1 MNRKRILIIS
11 NSDDLHVDVIT
22 PILTVKGNKP
32 FRLNLDAFPRE
43 YQFHQQINQNG
54 CAGFIQHLPTGD
66 RLTIKDIGAVW
77 LRKKGEFS
85 FLSQDLSLQEKAYA
99 IEETDHTLFGLLY
112 GLDCY
117 WMSHPLAMRGASFK
131 GEQMKRAVRLGFII
145 PPSVISN
152 TPQAVK
158 SFKQALEGDM
168 VFKAMSSSFLA
179 ADKVLQE
186 ERESD
191 GIPTTVIS
199 DLTMDELDAIAHV
212 PCYFQRHIEKAY
224 ELRVTVIGERV
235 FAAKIDSQLD
245 ERTKTDFRDFS
256 VEIPYSAI
264 KLPQDIEQRCREFVK
279 SYGLNYGALDLI
291 VTPMDEYI
299 FLENN
304 PGGQFWFV
312 EQLVP
317 ELTMMD
323 TLADCLIEGARCA
336 EFG

>member
-1 MNRKRILIIS
+1 MNRKRILIVS
-11 NSDDLHVDVIT
+11 NSDDLHVDVLT
-22 PILTVKGNKP
+22 PLLTAKGDTP
-32 FRLNLDAFPRE
+32 FRLDLDAFPRD
-43 YQFHQQINQNG
+43 YQFHQQIGQQG
-54 CAGFIQHLPTGD
+54 CEGFIQHLPTGD
-66 RLTIKDIGAVW
+66 RLAIEDIGAVW
-77 LRKKGEFS
+77 LRKKGEFA
-85 FLSQDLSLQEKAYA
+85 FLSADLGLQEKAYA

-117 WMSHPLAMRGASFK
+117 WMSHPLAVRGASFK
-131 GEQMKRAVRLGFII
+131 GEQMKRAVRLGFTI
-145 PPSVISN
+145 PPSIISN

-179 ADKVLQE
+179 ADKVSQA

-199 DLTMDELDAIAHV
+199 DEDMEQMDAVALV
-212 PCYFQRHIEKAY
+212 PCHFQGHIEKAY

-264 KLPQDIEQRCREFVK
+264 ELPQHIEQRCREFVK

-291 VTPMDEYI
+291 VTPEDDYV

-323 TLADCLIEGARCA
+323 ALADCLIEGARC
-336 EFG
+336 

>member
-1 MNRKRILIIS
+1 MNSKRILIVS
-11 NSDDLHVDVIT
+11 NSDDLHVEVLT
-22 PILTVKGNKP
+22 PILTAKGHQP
-32 FRLNLDAFPRE
+32 FRLDLNTFPRD
-43 YQFHQQINQNG
+43 YQFHQHISQDG
-54 CAGFIQHLPTGD
+54 CEGFIEHLPTGD
-66 RLTIKDIGAVW
+66 RLAIEDIGSVW
-77 LRKKGEFS
+77 LRKKGEFA
-85 FLSQDLSLQEKAYA
+85 FLSPDLGPQENAYA

-131 GEQMKRAVRLGFII
+131 GEQMKRAVRLGFAI
-145 PPSVISN
+145 PPSIISN

-158 SFKQALEGDM
+158 SFKQTLEGDM

-179 ADKVLQE
+179 ADKVSQA

-199 DLTMDELDAIAHV
+199 DLDMDELDAIAHV
-212 PCYFQRHIEKAY
+212 PCHFQGHIEKAY

-256 VEIPYSAI
+256 VEIPYSAML
-264 KLPQDIEQRCREFVK
+264 LPLDVERRCREFVK

-291 VTPMDEYI
+291 VTPKDEYI

-317 ELTMMD
+317 ELTMMN
-323 TLADCLIEGARCA
+323 TLADCLIEGAQC
-336 EFG
+336 